1 MPFHS
6 LLAEYLSREFMTGT
20 APEAIPLDYDLLES
34 GVVDSLGLLKIVSY
48 IEETLQI
55 SIEPEAMLPDNFRSL
70 ASMLDLLGKTQESRA

>member
-1 MPFHS
+1 MP
-6 LLAEYLSREFMTGT
+6 GT

-55 SIEPEAMLPDNFRSL
+55 SIEPEAMLPENFRSL
-70 ASMLDLLGKTQESRA
+70 AAILDLLGTTVERRT